1 MPYVTAT
8 TTAVQIVLPD
18 TTGTSQTND
27 SAVHIQN
34 RGSVEVFY
42 GPTSAVSAAAD
53 ANAGCGLA
61 PGATLEIPR
70 PAYGSG
76 YDLFV
81 ITASGSAEVR
91 WVRF

>member
-1 MPYVTAT
+1 MPFITAT
-8 TTAVQIVLPD
+8 TTATQIVLPD

-42 GPTSAVSAAAD
+42 GPTSSVTAAAGAD
-53 ANAGCGLA
+53 CGCGLA
-61 PGATLEIPR
+61 AGATLEIPR

>member
-1 MPYVTAT
+1 MPFVTAT
-8 TTAVQIVLPD
+8 TTATQIVLPD

-34 RGSVEVFY
+34 RGTVEVFY
-42 GPTSAVSAAAD
+42 GPTSAVTATVGAD
-53 ANAGCGLA
+53 CGCGLA
-61 PGATLEIPR
+61 AGATLEIPR
-70 PAYGSG
+70 PSYGQG
-76 YDLFV
+76 YDLWV